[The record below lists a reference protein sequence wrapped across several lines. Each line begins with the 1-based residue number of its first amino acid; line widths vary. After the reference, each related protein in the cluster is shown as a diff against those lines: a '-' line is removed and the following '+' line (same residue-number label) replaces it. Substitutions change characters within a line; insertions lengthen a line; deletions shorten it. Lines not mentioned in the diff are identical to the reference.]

1 MEKIN
6 YQKFKKLSNR
16 LLQAA
21 LINNTKKK
29 RILHSYLKLKKVFK
43 VTTLKSLK
51 SLRKSNKIQQLRVQ
65 SWLKKKTSMMK
76 KRKLIIMNNLTT

>member
-1 MEKIN
+1 MGKTD

-16 LLQAA
+16 LPQVA

-29 RILHSYLKLKKVFK
+29 RIHHSYLKLKKVFK
-43 VTTLKSLK
+43 VRTLKSPK

-65 SWLKKKTSMMK
+65 S
-76 KRKLIIMNNLTT
+76 